1 MDKAKIPGCRAEIH
15 LCILKDWDALQVD
28 LQAQKMPMRRRQDG
42 FLRIALIAVQCFN
55 TGSPVWAATELW
67 LHGWQLENAM
77 VPCPV
82 TRERERERQRQRE
95 NFSRHALHALQ
106 YLQPLKSL
114 QICLGVLK
122 PPSYWPERCVVN
134 WFQAFGSRGST
145 WLSQY
150 WNLFAKKSDYVD
162 VKFLIKRE
170 YCNVVVFVSASTK

>member
-1 MDKAKIPGCRAEIH
+1 MHQSCKRSEVTLLWWWLAWKKSLRMDKAKILGCRAQIH

-82 TRERERERQRQRE
+82 TRERERERERQRE
-95 NFSRHALHALQ
+95 RELFKACPSCSSIPSTTQVIADM
-106 YLQPLKSL
+106 
-114 QICLGVLK
+114 LGSV
-122 PPSYWPERCVVN
+122 E
-134 WFQAFGSRGST
+134 T
-145 WLSQY
+145 
-150 WNLFAKKSDYVD
+150 AK
-162 VKFLIKRE
+162 LLTRE
-170 YCNVVVFVSASTK
+170 VCG